1 MCGWLVAHRVALL
14 VCVAA
19 AIGSASAGGAVDD
32 LKDAALRGHVGR
44 IQGRHGRA
52 EGRAAAE
59 VHGDGALGGKTGGGD
74 PAPALAGHGAPPTPF
89 VLTVTSQ
96 RGSTRLYREK
106 FAP

>member
-44 IQGRHGRA
+44 IA
-52 EGRAAAE
+52 
-59 VHGDGALGGKTGGGD
+59 DALG
-74 PAPALAGHGAPPTPF
+74 AP
-89 VLTVTSQ
+89 S
-96 RGSTRLYREK
+96 
-106 FAP
+106 FAVSR